1 MGQTASITAIVDYAC
16 YSHPSWLIML
26 ASKHRSRAVSDLFN
40 ENGQP
45 ETPQQKGGKAR
56 AERLTPE
63 QRADIARTAAQSRW
77 GGDGPVL
84 KATHGSS
91 DRPLVIGD
99 LSLPCYVL
107 EDGRRVLSLGGMVRA
122 LGMSIG
128 GGGKGEGDRLGRFLG
143 SKSISPFVSNDLIS
157 RIRNPI
163 RFQAP
168 TGGSVATGY
177 EATILPDICDAILAS
192 RKNSKLHP
200 QQAHIA
206 DQAEILVRG
215 LARVG
220 IIALVDEATGYQ
232 EVRDRKALE
241 EILNKFLSEHLRP
254 WTKTFPDEYFT
265 EMFRLKKWRIPGLPT
280 ARPGVMAQYTRDI
293 VYARI
298 APGVL
303 GELEVRNP
311 TDGHGRRRHKHHQ
324 HLSGDHGHPK
334 LKDHLDDV
342 VILMR
347 AAETWPEFRRLLE
360 RVKPR
365 ISAPGELP
373 FDPGD
378 DEDNA

>member
-1 MGQTASITAIVDYAC
+1 M
-16 YSHPSWLIML
+16 
-26 ASKHRSRAVSDLFN
+26 SDLFDRAD
-40 ENGQP
+40 QP
-45 ETPQQKGGKAR
+45 ETPQQRGGKAR

-63 QRADIARTAAQSRW
+63 QRAQIARTAAHSRW

-91 DRPLVIGD
+91 DRPLVIGS
-99 LSLPCYVL
+99 LSIPCYVL

-143 SKSISPFVSNDLIS
+143 SNSISPFVSNDLLS
-157 RIRNPI
+157 RMKTPI
-163 RFQAP
+163 RFQSP
-168 TGGSVATGY
+168 LGGSVASGY
-177 EATILPDICDAILAS
+177 EATILPDICDAVLAS
-192 RKNSKLHP
+192 RQEGKLRP
-200 QQAHIA
+200 QQAHVA
-206 DQAEILVRG
+206 EQAETLVRG

-241 EILNKFLSEHLRP
+241 EILNKYLSEKLQP
-254 WTKTFPDEYFT
+254 WTKTFPNEYFS
-265 EMFRLKKWRIPGLPT
+265 EMFRLRKWRMPQLPT
-280 ARPGVMAQYTRDI
+280 ARPGAIAQYTRDI
-293 VYARI
+293 VYARL

-303 GELEVRNP
+303 KELEVRNP
-311 TDGHGRRRHKHHQ
+311 TDGHGRRRHRHHQ
-324 HLSGDHGHPK
+324 HLSGDYGHPK

-347 AAETWPEFRRLLE
+347 ASESWPEFRRLLE

-365 ISAPGELP
+365 ISAPDELP
-373 FDPGD
+373 FNPAD
-378 DEDNA
+378 DEQDA